1 MFSCEFCKTFK
12 NAFFREHITPLESKS
27 PILCQLLSLCGD
39 RSFQLCCKSMNIRLI
54 IQLFCKMAVL
64 KNFAEL
70 TGKQLCLSLFWIKL
84 QAKRVQLSQR
94 SDSGTGG
101 FLWTFWNLRT
111 PDLQNTCGWLLLY
124 MERKGKEG
132 KEEYFIIRAV
142 SPVFYSATKLIEITA
157 SWK

>member
-1 MFSCEFCKTFK
+1 M
-12 NAFFREHITPLESKS
+12 
-27 PILCQLLSLCGD
+27 
-39 RSFQLCCKSMNIRLI
+39 
-54 IQLFCKMAVL
+54 FCKMAVL

-84 QAKRVQLSQR
+84 QAERVQLSQR
-94 SDSGTGG
+94 SDSGTDVFFVN
-101 FLWTFWNLRT
+101 FLKLK
-111 PDLQNTCGWLLLY
+111 NTCGWLLLW

-142 SPVFYSATKLIEITA
+142 SPVFYSATKLIEITT